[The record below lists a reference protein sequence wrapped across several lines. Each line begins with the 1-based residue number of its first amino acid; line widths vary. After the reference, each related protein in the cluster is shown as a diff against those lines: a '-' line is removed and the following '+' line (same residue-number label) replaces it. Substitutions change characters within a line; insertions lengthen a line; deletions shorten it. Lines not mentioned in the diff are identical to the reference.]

1 MAFERDQLG
10 RIEPHELPMI
20 NNRLQDNQSLGKEK
34 GQYLTILAFS
44 VWLRL
49 LGSNQRPND

>member
-10 RIEPHELPMI
+10 RVEPHELPMI

-34 GQYLTILAFS
+34 ARYLAIPGFPYLAPPAG
-44 VWLRL
+44 LE
-49 LGSNQRPND
+49 LGKFN